1 MPLFLN
7 KHFKII
13 IHISFAC
20 VCVFEA
26 LFIHRY
32 IEKPSDQSSMDLWTV
47 LVCVYSRIKQ
57 RLGLKTEIFHSLGF
71 CVYLD
76 LLHIEQRLLKLSAF
90 FEYYSN
96 G

>member
-1 MPLFLN
+1 
-7 KHFKII
+7 
-13 IHISFAC
+13 
-20 VCVFEA
+20 
-26 LFIHRY
+26 
-32 IEKPSDQSSMDLWTV
+32 MDLWTV